1 MKEANQIAKYLTD
14 ISGVNVFE
22 NSRKRA
28 NVEVRSLLTFILRN
42 QFNMSYHGIKRFYE
56 SNDKDYDHATA
67 IHSLKTFEVN
77 RRYNPKLDEWL
88 NDIQHLLRD
97 KVEIK
102 RGLLKHKI
110 EYLYKK
116 DVDKLLKITN
126 DMKLKELNGERQTK
140 EKATANI

>member
-1 MKEANQIAKYLTD
+1 MKQAKQIAEYLTD

>member
-1 MKEANQIAKYLTD
+1 MKQANKIAEYLTD

-22 NSRKRA
+22 NSRKRP
-28 NVEVRSLLTFILRN
+28 NVEIRSLLTFILRN

>member
-1 MKEANQIAKYLTD
+1 MKQANKIATLIKKQT
-14 ISGVNVFE
+14 GVDLFE
-22 NSRKRA
+22 NKRTKQHS
-28 NVEVRSLLTFILRN
+28 EYRSLLCFILRN

>member
-1 MKEANQIAKYLTD
+1 MKEANKIAKYLTD

-22 NSRKRA
+22 NSRKRK

-88 NDIQHLLRD
+88 NDIQHLLID
-97 KVEIK
+97 KAEIK

-140 EKATANI
+140 EKAPTNI

>member
-1 MKEANQIAKYLTD
+1 MKEANQIAEYLTD

>member
-1 MKEANQIAKYLTD
+1 MVEERIGALSIAGFDPSGGAGILAD
-14 ISGVNVFE
+14 I
-22 NSRKRA
+22 
-28 NVEVRSLLTFILRN
+28 
-42 QFNMSYHGIKRFYE
+42 
-56 SNDKDYDHATA
+56 
-67 IHSLKTFEVN
+67 KTFEVN

-88 NDIQHLLRD
+88 NDIQHLLID
-97 KVEIK
+97 KAEIK

-140 EKATANI
+140 EKAPTNI

>member
-22 NSRKRA
+22 NSRKRK

>member
-1 MKEANQIAKYLTD
+1 MKQANKIAEYLTD

-28 NVEVRSLLTFILRN
+28 NVEIRSLLTFILRN
-42 QFNMSYHGIKRFYE
+42 QFNMNYHEIKRFYE
-56 SNDKDYDHATA
+56 SNDKHYDHTTA

-140 EKATANI
+140 EKAPANI